1 MTRSLVEDVW
11 PLSPLQAG
19 LLFHAAFDDQGPDVY
34 TVQSALDI
42 DGPLDAG
49 RLRASWE
56 ALLTRHA
63 ALRACFRQV
72 SGAQMVQV
80 IAREVVLP
88 WRTEDVSGLPAPE
101 ASAALEHMVRSERS
115 EPFDL
120 AAAPLLRLLLIRLGE
135 RRHRLVMTSHHILM
149 DGWSAPIMIEELSR
163 IYDAGGD
170 ASVLPPVTSYR
181 EYLAWLARQDK
192 DAARAAWQAELA
204 GADEPTLVTP
214 AVPDRLPVFPD
225 RVTADLPEAVTRS
238 VTELARAQGLT
249 VNTVVQGAWALVLAR
264 LTGRTDVVFG
274 ATVAGR
280 PPELPGVETMVGLLI
295 NTVPVRVRLDG
306 SQPVLEM
313 LRELQNRQS
322 TLLSHHHL
330 GLPEIQKAA
339 GPGAAFDTL
348 IVYESFPRPPATDS
362 SPNDSSVTIR
372 PY

>member
-42 DGPLDAG
+42 DGPLDTG

-56 ALLTRHA
+56 ALLARHA

-88 WRTEDVSGLPAPE
+88 WRTEDVSRLPAPE
-101 ASAALEHMVRSERS
+101 APAALEHMVRRERS

-163 IYDAGGD
+163 IYAAGGD
-170 ASVLPPVTSYR
+170 TSVLPPVTSYR

-192 DAARAAWQAELA
+192 DAARAAWQEELA

-225 RVTADLPEAVTRS
+225 RVTGDLPETVTRS
-238 VTELARAQGLT
+238 VTELARAHGLT
-249 VNTVVQGAWALVLAR
+249 VNTVVQGAWALV
-264 LTGRTDVVFG
+264 
-274 ATVAGR
+274 
-280 PPELPGVETMVGLLI
+280 
-295 NTVPVRVRLDG
+295 
-306 SQPVLEM
+306 
-313 LRELQNRQS
+313 
-322 TLLSHHHL
+322 
-330 GLPEIQKAA
+330 
-339 GPGAAFDTL
+339 
-348 IVYESFPRPPATDS
+348 
-362 SPNDSSVTIR
+362 
-372 PY
+372 